1 MRCSQWRG
9 FKSFELGHHIVWYI
23 HGYECFGG
31 SFCVCLHRP
40 SDEVSSRSRPNHLC
54 WPLRLHGPITEKT
67 TIFNL
72 NIIQFSCIVS
82 LCYKN
87 LLYTCQAKHSP
98 VILHSTLV
106 WAEMCG
112 RKYNVKFW
120 RFIYCFMV
128 EERERERV
136 CVCVCVCVR
145 ARARALRGSGYDM
158 AGGCFTNYVL
168 HSSRNY
174 HQEHA
179 TDLRRLSKDVV
190 AAWGAVVYVSTE
202 LPVCTG
208 RYWWSMCSSYRNTCI
223 WLRNFCENNVLFGNQ
238 GLSSHSEETKKV
250 S

>member
-1 MRCSQWRG
+1 LCHFVTKTFCTHVRQNIALLFYILLWSEQKCVAGNIMWN
-9 FKSFELGHHIVWYI
+9 FEGLYIVLW
-23 HGYECFGG
+23 
-31 SFCVCLHRP
+31 L
-40 SDEVSSRSRPNHLC
+40 
-54 WPLRLHGPITEKT
+54 K
-67 TIFNL
+67 
-72 NIIQFSCIVS
+72 
-82 LCYKN
+82 
-87 LLYTCQAKHSP
+87 
-98 VILHSTLV
+98 
-106 WAEMCG
+106 
-112 RKYNVKFW
+112 
-120 RFIYCFMV
+120 
-128 EERERERV
+128 RERERV